1 VDWKSACQNQRVY
14 RNLPVIVL
22 QPAQKPFTTGNRIA
36 AAQKKQQQSI
46 KMASGDDAE
55 ILHLEI
61 IRKDEYKKW
70 KEDPRFVG
78 DALLKKRAP
87 EDIPLHANRFDISH
101 LNENFAAW
109 NTALSVSNFYS
120 SDEVRAMTNAQ
131 ANSSSFKFA
140 YELDDLVWECEFSVN
155 AFLTRSGA
163 LRKTL
168 VIHLLNDGYFYI
180 NGVEMEKYLGKV
192 DKESVLNSRHRN
204 TCYDGW

>member
-1 VDWKSACQNQRVY
+1 
-14 RNLPVIVL
+14 
-22 QPAQKPFTTGNRIA
+22 
-36 AAQKKQQQSI
+36 
-46 KMASGDDAE
+46 MASGDDVK